1 MSRMYFYTPDY
12 ACTHDAERNSN
23 WMLHE
28 LRVLFTVLLTDHA
41 WLSCRMLLTDLLQM
55 GQQINKIRNI
65 NRLIQGAKAG
75 VAKSKENADKVRT
88 QFRYAL
94 INSFVAMIT

>member
-1 MSRMYFYTPDY
+1 
-12 ACTHDAERNSN
+12 
-23 WMLHE
+23 
-28 LRVLFTVLLTDHA
+28 
-41 WLSCRMLLTDLLQM
+41 MLLTDLLQM